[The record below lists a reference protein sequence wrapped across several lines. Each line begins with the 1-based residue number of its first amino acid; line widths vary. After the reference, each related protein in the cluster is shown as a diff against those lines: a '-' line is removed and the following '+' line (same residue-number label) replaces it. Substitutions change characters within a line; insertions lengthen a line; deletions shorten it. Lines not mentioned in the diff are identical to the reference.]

1 LNVKPVNPS
10 FAAGAQT
17 FAPQPIMNLIGA
29 RLALVELDQAL
40 K

>member
-1 LNVKPVNPS
+1 MKPTNPD

-17 FAPQPIMNLIGA
+17 FAQQPIMNLIGA